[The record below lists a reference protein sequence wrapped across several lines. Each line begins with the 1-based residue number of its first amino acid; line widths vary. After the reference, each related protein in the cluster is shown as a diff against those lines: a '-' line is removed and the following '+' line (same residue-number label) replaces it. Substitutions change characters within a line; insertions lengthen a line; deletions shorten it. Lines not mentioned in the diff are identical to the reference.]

1 MGLDYSYEVYV
12 HRDSAR
18 PLLETV
24 KASTF
29 PTPSETTT
37 IEFPDG
43 KVVMPCTSRFT
54 SGTTVRLD
62 PAAHSGGGLL
72 SLDLSMLFPEDN
84 ELLEWVDDVESGLS
98 TAADGRRLCRV
109 GYIYL
114 SVWDASKFLPD
125 HLCFDFMA
133 ATTGMSRLFARSAS
147 IRQWFVNLTFAHGG
161 PLCLL
166 DLEEK
171 GRITIT
177 LGSIDR
183 QYNVDWAGLHL

>member
-18 PLLETV
+18 GLLETL
-24 KASTF
+24 KANC
-29 PTPSETTT
+29 PARPDRTTT
-37 IEFPDG
+37 VEFPDG
-43 KVVMPCTSRFT
+43 QVVMPFTSHFA
-54 SGTTVRLD
+54 SGTTVRFD
-62 PAAHSGGGLL
+62 PATLQRGSLL
-72 SLDLSMLFPEDN
+72 DLDLSISFEADD
-84 ELLEWVDDVESGLS
+84 ELLEWVDRDL
-98 TAADGRRLCRV
+98 ALRIDADGRRLCDV

-114 SVWDASKFLPD
+114 HVWQASTFLPD

-133 ATTGMSRLFARSAS
+133 ATTRMSRLFARSAS
-147 IRQWFVNLTFAHGG
+147 IRKWFVDLTFDHGG

-177 LGSIDR
+177 LGSTDC
-183 QYNVDWAGLHL
+183 QYNVDWAGLYI